1 MPQFKWQC
9 AANFRTGHSEFLN
22 SAAKLIVS
30 MELSHLRAL
39 IAVSESGNFGRAGQA
54 LHLSPPAVF
63 DQVRQLEGNVGAKL
77 YERSGRRLVLTEAG
91 NLIHTYAQRILREHD
106 EALQAVGELAGLRR
120 GRLSFGCGPHISVS
134 VVPHLLRAFL
144 ARYPNVEVRL
154 VTGNDHVLFDDL
166 QSGKV
171 DVLLMN
177 LPVTA
182 PHLTAVPLWRAEMVF
197 IVPPSDV
204 PASVDLVQDLAR
216 RPFIF
221 YQRAVVIEE
230 AIRRFCVEV
239 GFEPKVV
246 MHNDQ
251 ADSIKELV
259 KLGMGASLLPLWS
272 VSEDVQR
279 GALRLIRLPDRR
291 LFTET
296 GLIYRKSAHPSAALR
311 ELCSVALDWAN
322 WLPRSGDVSPI

>member
-1 MPQFKWQC
+1 MSELQFQC
-9 AANFRTGHSEFLN
+9 GREFGTEHSEILN
-22 SAAKLIVS
+22 GATLIVS

-39 IAVSESGNFGRAGQA
+39 IAVSESGNFGRAGQI
-54 LHLSPPAVF
+54 LHLSAPAVF
-63 DQVRQLEGNVGAKL
+63 DQMRQLEANVGAKL
-77 YERSGRRLVLTEAG
+77 YERSGRKLVLTEAG
-91 NLIHTYAQRILREHD
+91 GLIHAYAQRILREHD

-120 GRLSFGCGPHISVS
+120 GHLGFGCGPHISVS

-144 ARYPNVEVRL
+144 GQYPNVEMRL

-182 PHLTAVPLWRAEMVF
+182 PQLIAVPLWRAEMVF
-197 IVPPSDV
+197 VVPPND
-204 PASVDLVQDLAR
+204 PASADVDVQDLAK

-259 KLGMGASLLPLWS
+259 KLGLGASLLPLWS

-279 GALRLIRLPDRR
+279 GALRLLRLRDRR

-296 GLIYRKSAHPSAALR
+296 GLIYRKTAHPSAALR
-311 ELCSVALDWAN
+311 ALCSVALDWAN
-322 WLPRSGDVSPI
+322 WLPRSGDVSAV